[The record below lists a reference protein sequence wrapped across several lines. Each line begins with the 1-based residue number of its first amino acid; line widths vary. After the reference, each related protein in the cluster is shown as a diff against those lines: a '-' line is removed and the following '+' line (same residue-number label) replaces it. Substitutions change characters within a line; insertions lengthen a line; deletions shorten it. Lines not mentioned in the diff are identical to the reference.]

1 MLLQT
6 FAEIGFVAYFVLNG
20 FGLFGAVVSLLIS
33 RGIVLLIAACF
44 IFKEIGFS
52 LPRFY
57 GLDNYLR
64 FGLPRVPTAMLGGIT
79 SSSDRYLIAYF
90 SY

>member
-6 FAEIGFVAYFVLNG
+6 FEEIGFVAYLVLNG
-20 FGLFGAVVSLLIS
+20 FGLFGAVVLLVIS
-33 RGIVLLIAACF
+33 RGFVLLIGACF
-44 IFKEIGFS
+44 ILKEIGFR
-52 LPRFY
+52 LPKFY
-57 GLDNYLR
+57 GVGDYLR

-90 SY
+90 SS